1 MKRILLGIALILAA
15 TASGWTLAGAQEAES
30 GTVID
35 VYKTPTCGC
44 CVIWVE
50 HLREHGFTVTVTDVP
65 NVAPLRQRLGIRP
78 ELASCHTAVVDDY
91 AIEGHVP
98 ASDIQRLL
106 REAPRVAGLAV
117 PGMPLGSPGME
128 MPDPSRHQRYDVLA
142 FDAAGETEVWATHGP

>member
-1 MKRILLGIALILAA
+1 MKRILLGITIVLAA
-15 TASGWTLAGAQEAES
+15 TTSGWTPANAQEAAS
-30 GTVID
+30 GTAID

-50 HLREHGFTVTVTDVP
+50 HLREHGFSVTVTDVP
-65 NVAPLRQRLGIRP
+65 NVTPLKQRLGIRP
-78 ELASCHTAVVDDY
+78 ELSSCHTAIVGDY

-106 REAPRVAGLAV
+106 REGPRVAGLAV

-128 MPDPSRHQRYDVLA
+128 MPDPSRHERYDVLA
-142 FDAAGETEVWATHGP
+142 FDDEGKTEVWATHGP

>member
-1 MKRILLGIALILAA
+1 MRRILLGAAVVLAGAAL
-15 TASGWTLAGAQEAES
+15 GWTPAGAQEEAE
-30 GTVID
+30 GAAID

-44 CVIWVE
+44 CVIWVN

-65 NVAPLRQRLGIRP
+65 NVTPLKQRLGIRP
-78 ELASCHTAVVDDY
+78 ELSSCHTAIVGGY

-106 REAPRVAGLAV
+106 REGPRMAGLAV

-128 MPDPSRHQRYDVLA
+128 MPDPSSHERYDVLA
-142 FDAAGETEVWATHGP
+142 FDREGKTEVWATHGP